1 MSKKIIMLG
10 LYGILLVLLLFTET
24 MQFAA
29 YQRDTIYKD
38 KAFVFAKWPQVS
50 DRDEVIDTLY
60 AVSEEISADLA
71 LMVIA
76 EDGNIDFYRTE
87 RDPSF
92 IQLNGLDPS
101 RSYATEPRDGEE
113 QLQGFF
119 FVFQDRF
126 RIAPLRDLKGS
137 DTERLTTRLLVNSGN
152 AEALES
158 ALTQHGAELFMGNM
172 RFGPSENGTL
182 DFPLPTLAF
191 FLLVSVVFYSFSR
204 AKDMIVKK
212 TMGYGDW
219 DIVLS
224 ELRPLGCSVLLIT
237 GGLLLVAALLFS
249 ALAGISSTLLFFQKS
264 VSAFYL
270 LFALSLLALAV
281 CIRIVSGQCSVRH
294 SKGKRLDRQL
304 YAVTV
309 ACRTLVIL
317 LLAGN
322 LTELY
327 PTIHETRFMAEQ
339 TEAAAALS
347 EGYASMT
354 TNIDIMGASYPSLYE
369 FYQKMHDDHNL
380 IVADFIDITDAEF
393 IAQGTGEPAAE
404 YRIDINDN
412 YLDSFDT
419 IYDIDGAQIH
429 SDRLAAGK
437 INYLVPSDYDVAPML
452 EQFARFHHSAEE
464 YHFIRYDA
472 AKSKFFCFSNR
483 IADGFAAGG
492 EIPIVAFVVDPDN
505 HAPKTDDPAD
515 IRDASL
521 ALSSFIGA
529 GVFAYD
535 SGSELSPREQILPIL
550 QETHLAETILET
562 PTIRQEFMADLK
574 FYSDYMIELFAECA
588 VLVMAL
594 VVLAIYAAELYYKIY
609 AKDIAAKAL
618 AGYSFFDLFSL
629 RMVLK
634 LALLPVMLLMPEIY
648 TRYITVLH
656 PSVLASIICL
666 AVELGLFT
674 LCMKKNMRH
683 KVAAVMKGE

>member
-10 LYGILLVLLLFTET
+10 LYGILLVLLLFSET

-29 YQRDTIYKD
+29 YQKDTIYRD
-38 KAFVFAKWPQVS
+38 KAYVFAKWPQVS
-50 DRDEVIDTLY
+50 DGDEVIDTLY

-101 RSYATEPRDGEE
+101 RSYATDPQAGEE
-113 QLQGFF
+113 QLRGFF

-126 RIAPLRDLKGS
+126 KIAPLRHLKGS
-137 DTERLTTRLLVNSGN
+137 ATERLTTRLLVNSGN

-158 ALTQHGAELFMGNM
+158 ALTQHGAKLIMDYTPSGV
-172 RFGPSENGTL
+172 SENGTL
-182 DFPLPTLAF
+182 HFHLPMLAF
-191 FLLVSVVFYSFSR
+191 FLLASVVFYAFSR

-212 TMGYGDW
+212 TMGYEDL

-224 ELRPLGCSVLLIT
+224 ELKALGCSVLLIT
-237 GGLLLVAALLFS
+237 GGLLLPAALLFS
-249 ALAGISSTLLFFQKS
+249 ALAGVSSTLLFFQKNF
-264 VSAFYL
+264 SAFCL
-270 LFALSLLALAV
+270 LFVLSLLALAV
-281 CIRIVSGQCSVRH
+281 CIRIVSGQCSIRH

-322 LTELY
+322 LTALY
-327 PTIHETRFMAEQ
+327 STIRETRFMAEQ

-347 EGYASMT
+347 EGYAGIA
-354 TNIDIMGASYPSLYE
+354 TNINLMGAPYSSLYE

-380 IVADFIDITDAEF
+380 IVADFEDISFAEF
-393 IAQGTGEPAAE
+393 TAKVKGEPAAE

-419 IYDIDGAQIH
+419 IYDTDGALIH
-429 SDRLAAGK
+429 ADRLAAGK

-472 AKSKFFCFSNR
+472 ARSKFFSFSNR
-483 IADGFAAGG
+483 IEEGFAVSG

-505 HAPKTDDPAD
+505 HAPKSDDPAD
-515 IRDASL
+515 LHDAAM
-521 ALSSFIGA
+521 ALSSFICD

-535 SGSELSPREQILPIL
+535 SGSELSPRDQILPIL
-550 QETHLAETILET
+550 QETQLAGTILET

-574 FYSDYMIELFAECA
+574 FYSDYMLELFAKCA
-588 VLVMAL
+588 ELLIAL
-594 VVLAIYAAELYYKIY
+594 VVLALYAAELYYKIY

-634 LALLPVMLLMPEIY
+634 LALLPVMLLLPEIY

-666 AVELGLFT
+666 AVEFGLFT

-683 KVAAVMKGE
+683 KIAAVMKGE

>member
-10 LYGILLVLLLFTET
+10 LYGILLVLLLFSET

-29 YQRDTIYKD
+29 YQKDAIYRDKKVI
-38 KAFVFAKWPQVS
+38 FATWPQVG
-50 DRDEVIDTLY
+50 DGDEVIDTLY

-101 RSYATEPRDGEE
+101 RSYATDPQTGEE
-113 QLQGFF
+113 QLRGFF
-119 FVFQDRF
+119 FMFQDHF
-126 RIAPLRDLKGS
+126 KIAPLRRLKGS
-137 DTERLTTRLLVNSGN
+137 DTERLKTRLLVNSRN

-158 ALTQHGAELFMGNM
+158 ALTQHGAKLIMSNTHGA
-172 RFGPSENGTL
+172 SENETL
-182 DFPLPTLAF
+182 RFPLLTLAF
-191 FLLVSVVFYSFSR
+191 FLLASVVFYSFSR

-224 ELRPLGCSVLLIT
+224 ELKALGCSVLLIT
-237 GGLLLVAALLFS
+237 GGLLLLAALLFS
-249 ALAGISSTLLFFQKS
+249 VLAGVSSTLLFFQKS
-264 VSAFYL
+264 FSAFYL

-317 LLAGN
+317 FLAGN
-322 LTELY
+322 VTELY
-327 PTIHETRFMAEQ
+327 STIRETRFMAEQ

-347 EGYASMT
+347 EGYAGIA
-354 TNIDIMGASYPSLYE
+354 TNIYLMGAPYSSLYE

-380 IVADFIDITDAEF
+380 IVADFEDITRAEF
-393 IAQGTGEPAAE
+393 IAKVMGEPAAE

-419 IYDIDGAQIH
+419 IYDTDGALIH
-429 SDRLAAGK
+429 ADRLAAGK

-472 AKSKFFCFSNR
+472 AKSKFFSFSNR
-483 IADGFAAGG
+483 IEKGFAVGG
-492 EIPIVAFVVDPDN
+492 KIPIVAFVVDPDN

-515 IRDASL
+515 LYDAAM
-521 ALSSFIGA
+521 ALSSFICD
-529 GVFAYD
+529 GVFVYD
-535 SGSELSPREQILPIL
+535 SGSELSPRDQILPIL
-550 QETHLAETILET
+550 QETRLAGTILET

-574 FYSDYMIELFAECA
+574 FYSDCMIVLFSKCAEL
-588 VLVMAL
+588 LIAL
-594 VVLAIYAAELYYKIY
+594 VVLALYAAELYYKIY
-609 AKDIAAKAL
+609 AKDIAVKAL
-618 AGYSFFDLFSL
+618 AGYSFLDLFSL

-634 LALLPVMLLMPEIY
+634 LALLPVMLLMPEIH
-648 TRYITVLH
+648 TRYIIILH

-674 LCMKKNMRH
+674 LCIKKNMRH
-683 KVAAVMKGE
+683 KIAAVMKGE

>member
-38 KAFVFAKWPQVS
+38 KSFVFAKWPQVG

-60 AVSEEISADLA
+60 TVSEEISADLA

-92 IQLNGLDPS
+92 IQLKGLDPS
-101 RSYATEPRDGEE
+101 RSYATDPQAGEE
-113 QLQGFF
+113 QLRGFF

-126 RIAPLRDLKGS
+126 RIAPLRNLKGS
-137 DTERLTTRLLVNSGN
+137 DTERLTTRLLVNSEN

-158 ALTQHGAELFMGNM
+158 ALTQHGAELFMGST
-172 RFGPSENGTL
+172 RFGPSENETL
-182 DFPLPTLAF
+182 SFLLPTLAF

-204 AKDMIVKK
+204 VKDMIVKK

-224 ELRPLGCSVLLIT
+224 ELKPLGASVLLIT
-237 GGLLLVAALLFS
+237 GGLLLLAALLFS
-249 ALAGISSTLLFFQKS
+249 ALAGVSSTLLFFQKS
-264 VSAFYL
+264 ASAFYL

-281 CIRIVSGQCSVRH
+281 CIRIVSGQCSVSH

-317 LLAGN
+317 VLAGN

-327 PTIHETRFMAEQ
+327 STIHEVRFLAEQ

-347 EGYASMT
+347 EGYARMT
-354 TNIDIMGASYPSLYE
+354 TNINLMGSSYPSLYE

-380 IVADFIDITDAEF
+380 IIADFMDITYAEF
-393 IAQGTGEPAAE
+393 NAEIYGEPAAE

-412 YLDSFDT
+412 YLDAFDT
-419 IYDIDGAQIH
+419 ICDTDGALIH

-437 INYLVPSDYDVAPML
+437 TNYLVPSDYDVAPML
-452 EQFARFHHSAEE
+452 ERFARFHHSAEE

-472 AKSKFFCFSNR
+472 AKSKFFSFSNR
-483 IADGFAAGG
+483 IEEGFAVSG
-492 EIPIVAFVVDPDN
+492 EIPIVAWVADPDN
-505 HAPKTDDPAD
+505 LAPKTDDPAELQ
-515 IRDASL
+515 DAAL
-521 ALSSFIGA
+521 ALASFICD

-535 SGSELSPREQILPIL
+535 SSSELSPREQILPIL
-550 QETHLAETILET
+550 RETRLEQTILET
-562 PTIRQEFMADLK
+562 PTIRQEFMADVK
-574 FYSDYMIELFAECA
+574 IYSDTMIEQFAECA

-618 AGYSFFDLFSL
+618 AGYSFLDLFSL

-656 PSVLASIICL
+656 PSVLASILCL
-666 AVELGLFT
+666 TVELGLFT

-683 KVAAVMKGE
+683 KIAAVMKGE